1 MSDLVESLAYAV
13 ELADN
18 EEKVI
23 EANGKMY
30 YDRNKHN
37 LTELDGK
44 KYADTLSVSTLQ
56 GLVDFIKAK
65 FDRNGD
71 RLVLHVKNPTTVN
84 VLSQLDESG
93 KRENML
99 TAVVDLPVYPFGK
112 FLKPSDFIIML
123 QSIFKRNEDAQA
135 LLEFTGVI
143 KIDNG
148 IELKDNGI
156 TQTTIVK
163 SGAATVAEA
172 KVPSPATLQPY
183 RTFLEVPQPE
193 SAFIFRLDEKGNCTL
208 FEADGGLWKNEAISN
223 VRKYLE
229 VAFKDEIEAN
239 QINIIA

>member
-13 ELADN
+13 ELAGN

-30 YDRNKHN
+30 YDRNKHS

-44 KYADTLSVSTLQ
+44 KYADTLTVSTLQ
-56 GLVDFIKAK
+56 GIVDFIKAK
-65 FDRNGD
+65 FDREDD
-71 RLVLHVKNPTTVN
+71 RLVLHVKNPTTVK
-84 VLSQLDESG
+84 VLSQLDENG
-93 KRENML
+93 QRENIL
-99 TAVVDLPVYPFGK
+99 TTVVDLPVYPFGR
-112 FLKPSDFIIML
+112 FLKPSDFIIQL
-123 QSIFKRNEDAQA
+123 QSIFQRNDDAKA
-135 LLEFTGVI
+135 LLEFTAAI
-143 KIDNG
+143 KIDKG

-156 TQTTIVK
+156 GQTTVVK
-163 SGAATVAEA
+163 SGAASVAEA
-172 KVPSPATLQPY
+172 RVPSPATLQPY

-193 SAFIFRLDEKGNCTL
+193 SAFVFRLDENGHCAL